1 MIGTV
6 RRTWPDVT
14 RTTIIVTETETGKD
28 FLCYVFLPEGQWIA
42 ALCEQAWENGH
53 PERATPLVFTLD
65 PKSRWGYKIVGCEL
79 LPEMRNR
86 LVPDPAVAFMD
97 ALEHPVT
104 RTADDDYPSTSDLE
118 TQLNQVLGKQWHDI

>member
-6 RRTWPDVT
+6 RRTWPDVK
-14 RTTIIVTETETGKD
+14 RTTIIVTETATGKD

-65 PKSRWGYKIVGCEL
+65 PKSQWGYKIVGCEL
-79 LPEMRNR
+79 LPETRNGS
-86 LVPDPAVAFMD
+86 MY
-97 ALEHPVT
+97 T
-104 RTADDDYPSTSDLE
+104 DLE
-118 TQLNQVLGKQWHDI
+118 YTSHDDVMSEPQGSLSDVQMHMNRVHGKDWKDI